1 VVATATTVAMPAAN
15 VEPAIALRD
24 VSKRFGAT
32 QALDKV
38 SIAIRSGEI
47 HGLVGENGAGKSTLT
62 NILGGEIQPDAG
74 EILFYG
80 RHVHWRDPHD
90 ASTNGISMVHQELSL
105 CPNLTVTE
113 NVGLARLAANA
124 AWQFVDRSQMRRDA
138 EVLVQRFGFPPA
150 DLDKQ
155 VQRLSLG
162 QRQLIDIAKALAT
175 NVRVLILD
183 EPNSALTSDDS
194 ARLFQIIRDLRDHG
208 VAVVYVSH
216 RLEEVLALADCITV
230 MRDGAVVDH
239 GPRNAYSIER
249 LIRKMV
255 GREIDHLFHRQP
267 VALPGGSEVFAVRLL
282 SDRKVLK
289 DISFSVRRGEIVG
302 VAGLPGS
309 GKDELV
315 ECLVGS
321 RPFTGQILIAGRA
334 RSIRSPE
341 DLLRNGVTIV
351 PADRR
356 TAGAIQVLSLLD
368 NIAAANLKKVSRFGV
383 LRRNAMQA
391 LARMYVDRF
400 RIKSRSVTQRVATLS
415 GGNQQKV
422 VLARN
427 LAADPKVLLLHEP
440 TRGIDVAAKGEIYQ
454 ILNELTGDGICVVI
468 VSSELPELIS
478 QCDRILTMHAGRISA
493 EFERSEFREERILAA
508 AMGQTADR
516 PRSSIL

>member
-1 VVATATTVAMPAAN
+1 MMPTAPMCAAN
-15 VEPAIALRD
+15 VEPAIALKD

-32 QALDKV
+32 QALDNV
-38 SIAIRSGEI
+38 SIAIRPGEV
-47 HGLVGENGAGKSTLT
+47 HGLVGENGAGKSTLI

-74 EILFYG
+74 EILLHG
-80 RHVHWRDPHD
+80 HHVRWRDPHH
-90 ASTNGISMVHQELSL
+90 ASTNGVSVVHQELSL
-105 CPNLTVTE
+105 CPNLTATE
-113 NVGLARLAANA
+113 NIGLARAAANA
-124 AWQFVDRSQMRRDA
+124 AWQFVDRFQMRRDA
-138 EVLVQRFGFPPA
+138 EVLVQRFGFPLG
-150 DLDKQ
+150 DLSKQ

-162 QRQLIDIAKALAT
+162 KRQLVDIAKALAT

-183 EPNSALTSDDS
+183 EPNSALTADDS
-194 ARLFQIIRDLRDHG
+194 ARLFQIIRDFRDQG

-230 MRDGAVVDH
+230 MRDGVVVDH
-239 GPRNAYSIER
+239 GPKNAYSIEQ

-255 GREIDHLFHRQP
+255 GRDIDHLFHRQP
-267 VALPGGSEVFAVRLL
+267 VALPGSREVFAVRLL
-282 SDRKVLK
+282 SDRKLLK
-289 DISFSVRRGEIVG
+289 DVSFSVKQGEIVG

-321 RPFTGQILIAGRA
+321 RSFTGQILIGGRA

-341 DLLRNGVTIV
+341 DLLRNGVAIV
-351 PADRR
+351 PSDRR

-368 NIAAANLKKVSRFGV
+368 NIAAANLKQVSRFGV

-391 LARMYVDRF
+391 LASKFVNRF
-400 RIKSRSVTQRVATLS
+400 QIKTRSLTQKVATLS

-427 LAADPKVLLLHEP
+427 LAADPKVLFLHEP
-440 TRGIDVAAKGEIYQ
+440 TRGIDVAAKGEICH
-454 ILNELTGDGICVVI
+454 ILNELAGGGICVLI

-478 QCDRILTMHAGRISA
+478 QCDRILTLHDGRISA
-493 EFERSEFREERILAA
+493 EFERSAFREERILAA
-508 AMGQTADR
+508 AMGQTPDWQ
-516 PRSSIL
+516 RSSIL

>member
-1 VVATATTVAMPAAN
+1 MVTTAAMCAAN
-15 VEPAIALRD
+15 VEPAIALKD

-38 SIAIRSGEI
+38 SIAIRAGEV
-47 HGLVGENGAGKSTLT
+47 HGLVGENGAGKSTLI

-74 EILFYG
+74 EILLHG
-80 RHVHWRDPHD
+80 HHVRWRDPHH
-90 ASTNGISMVHQELSL
+90 ASTNGISVVHQELSL
-105 CPNLTVTE
+105 CPNLTATE
-113 NVGLARLAANA
+113 NIGLARVAANA
-124 AWQFVDRSQMRRDA
+124 AWQLVDRSQMRRDA
-138 EVLVQRFGFPPA
+138 EVLVQRFGFPRG
-150 DLDKQ
+150 DLGKQ
-155 VQRLSLG
+155 VQQLSLG
-162 QRQLIDIAKALAT
+162 KRQLVDIAKALAT
-175 NVRVLILD
+175 NVGVLVLD
-183 EPNSALTSDDS
+183 EPNSALTADDS
-194 ARLFQIIRDLRDHG
+194 IRLFQIIRDFRDQG

-239 GPRNAYSIER
+239 GPKDSYSIDQ

-255 GREIDHLFHRQP
+255 GREIDHLFRRQP
-267 VALPGGSEVFAVRLL
+267 VAAPGSREVFAVRLL
-282 SDRKVLK
+282 GDRKLLK
-289 DISFSVRRGEIVG
+289 DISFAIKQGEIVG

-315 ECLVGS
+315 ECLVGA
-321 RPFTGQILIAGRA
+321 RPFRGQILIGGRA

-341 DLLRNGVTIV
+341 DLLRNGVAIV
-351 PADRR
+351 PSDRR
-356 TAGAIQVLSLLD
+356 TAGAIQALSLLA

-383 LRRNAMQA
+383 LRWNAMRA
-391 LARMYVDRF
+391 LASRYVIRF
-400 RIKSRSVTQRVATLS
+400 KIKTRSLTQKVATLS

-454 ILNELTGDGICVVI
+454 ILNELAGDGIGVLI

-478 QCDRILTMHAGRISA
+478 QCDRILTLHCGRISA

-508 AMGQTADR
+508 AMGQTPD
-516 PRSSIL
+516 PQRSSIL